1 MQVAAIMFLF
11 LVRSQLPKSKS
22 ITDILC
28 RKYDKSRKYGKSTLK
43 RIRKF
48 EKFVYRLS
56 KAEMYL
62 KFLLR
67 CRRNN
72 VISSYLNFGVSSQWL
87 KRISN

>member
-22 ITDILC
+22 ITDIL
-28 RKYDKSRKYGKSTLK
+28 RRKYGKSTFK

-48 EKFVYRLS
+48 EKFDYRLS

-62 KFLLR
+62 EFL
-67 CRRNN
+67 
-72 VISSYLNFGVSSQWL
+72 
-87 KRISN
+87 